1 MARIKIQKNLK
12 STEFI
17 EILNKILMKNGKNKL
32 AYRIIQKS
40 LNIISDQTNEDALEV
55 LEKAIRNTTP
65 SVEIQTRRI
74 GGAVYPIPVE
84 LNIHRGISRGV
95 RWIVDSA
102 KKRSGS
108 GKTLDIQLSQEIIDA
123 SKKVGNAFRK
133 KEEVHK
139 IAEKNPRAQK
149 RKKKK
154 IEHYKNKTNSN
165 NCFWYDFNQ
174 LEYRIDPLYY
184 LNKKF
189 ILKQI
194 IKLQKQNIK
203 MVKLSEILVDGE
215 VSGKSPHG
223 GITRSSGRIPSIT
236 ISNIT
241 KEGNICFDTDVNFVS
256 EGFYENFQATKG
268 KLQIGDILIVK
279 DGATIGKTAR
289 ITETYL
295 ESVFSEHIFRLR
307 VFTHI
312 SPLYIH
318 AFLQSELGQLQIK
331 NLITGGAQGGIT
343 KGFSKNIYI
352 PLINTHNQEKV
363 AQYWQE
369 NILAMEKFKQQYN
382 QKVEKLKNSIIEK
395 IITVEEE

>member
-154 IEHYKNKTNSN
+154 KKDSRKSLIFFKTT
-165 NCFWYDFNQ
+165 
-174 LEYRIDPLYY
+174 
-184 LNKKF
+184 
-189 ILKQI
+189 
-194 IKLQKQNIK
+194 
-203 MVKLSEILVDGE
+203 G
-215 VSGKSPHG
+215 SG
-223 GITRSSGRIPSIT
+223 
-236 ISNIT
+236 
-241 KEGNICFDTDVNFVS
+241 
-256 EGFYENFQATKG
+256 
-268 KLQIGDILIVK
+268 
-279 DGATIGKTAR
+279 
-289 ITETYL
+289 
-295 ESVFSEHIFRLR
+295 
-307 VFTHI
+307 
-312 SPLYIH
+312 
-318 AFLQSELGQLQIK
+318 QSTSQSTSQ
-331 NLITGGAQGGIT
+331 
-343 KGFSKNIYI
+343 
-352 PLINTHNQEKV
+352 
-363 AQYWQE
+363 
-369 NILAMEKFKQQYN
+369 N
-382 QKVEKLKNSIIEK
+382 QKRTNPSH
-395 IITVEEE
+395 